1 MYCYRFAVNKVVHK
15 KQDRREDNDDNVEKQ
30 QNLQYVK
37 YCQKMHPKLLL
48 FIASFLYYCHCSSSS
63 IFFRCYNFLVNMLLL
78 TATATLYHITDNH
91 RVVNVG
97 GECDYSLQQ
106 PLYRRSEPYSVNL
119 LISFRD
125 GSAQACN
132 VVDAPTR

>member
-1 MYCYRFAVNKVVHK
+1 
-15 KQDRREDNDDNVEKQ
+15 
-30 QNLQYVK
+30 
-37 YCQKMHPKLLL
+37 MHPKLLL
-48 FIASFLYYCHCSSSS
+48 SLLYFFIIVIVVVY
-63 IFFRCYNFLVNMLLL
+63 FFRCYNFLVNMLLL